1 MRRSVVTTTVT
12 LALSLA
18 PAVLFAQTAQQPPA
32 GQPPAGQPPAGQP
45 PAGQPPAGQQ
55 PGAAA
60 TSKEPRL
67 ALTGAAGVFLYQI
80 KPDQTATFEELLTKV
95 KQSLG
100 KSDNP
105 VRKQQLNGWKVYKAA
120 EPMGGNALYV
130 FVIDPAVPAAEYDLF
145 MLLAE
150 GLGAEVGTPEN
161 QAMFKKYQEVFAAG
175 ANRLNLSPV
184 AAFNGGL

>member
-32 GQPPAGQPPAGQP
+32 GQPPAGQPPAGQ
-45 PAGQPPAGQQ
+45 QPPA
-55 PGAAA
+55 AAA
-60 TSKEPRL
+60 TPKEPRL

-105 VRKQQLNGWKVYKAA
+105 VRKQQLTGWKVYKAA

-150 GLGAEVGTPEN
+150 GLGAEAGTADN
-161 QAMFKKYQEVFAAG
+161 QAMFKKYTEVFAAG